1 MRSGLLPL
9 HGSVAEALRLLGALT
24 LRLPRL
30 LWHALSALFP
40 RNRRIWVFFCWDGKR
55 FSDNAKWL
63 FLHCARNG
71 PSGVVPVLLTRSPSV
86 LRQVRAA
93 GLRGHRPKTLRGVW
107 WRLRAGIYVLD
118 NAVGD
123 HLFWGSARAV
133 RVNLWHGIPL
143 KKIGRDIDSPG
154 HVNTQGFRG
163 SLLQRARF
171 RLEHPWDAVRYDM
184 MISTSS
190 LVAERFS
197 RAFSVPR
204 DRIPVTGFPR
214 NDVLLQGSFTPGP
227 WDEAVHRTAEGFLR
241 QGRRLVLYLPTF
253 RDQAGAGDE
262 IPIDVL
268 ELSRRMEAWNAIW
281 VFKPHTWDPRTLGG
295 SARAPQGLWIL
306 GPRDDVYPVL
316 RHAHVLVTDYSSVYF
331 DFLLLDRPI
340 VFYAYDLREYADE
353 GRGLYERYE
362 DAVPGPVARRF
373 ADLLREVELALER
386 PEVHLA
392 RWARRREAVRRAC
405 HRYRDA
411 RASARVSR
419 EILRRF
425 VRVKGLRE
433 TARKNG
439 GETP

>member
-1 MRSGLLPL
+1 MKAGLPPVR
-9 HGSVAEALRLLGALT
+9 GSVADALRFLGALGS
-24 LRLPRL
+24 RLPKL
-30 LWHALSALFP
+30 LWHALSAVFP
-40 RNRRIWVFFCWDGKR
+40 RSRRIWVFFCWDGKR

-63 FLHCARNG
+63 FLHCAQNEQL
-71 PSGVVPVLLTRSPSV
+71 GVTPVLMTRSPSV

-93 GLRGHRPKTLRGVW
+93 GLRGFRPKTLRGLW
-107 WRLRAGIYVLD
+107 WRLRAGIYILD

-143 KKIGRDIDSPG
+143 KKIGRDIDTPG
-154 HVNTQGFRG
+154 HVNTLGFRG
-163 SLLQRARF
+163 GLLQRARF

-190 LVAERFS
+190 PVAERFS

-204 DRIPVTGFPR
+204 ERIPVTGFPR
-214 NDVLLQGSFTPGP
+214 NDVLLQSSFTPGP
-227 WDEAVHRTAEGFLR
+227 WDEAVHRTAEEFRR
-241 QGRRLVLYLPTF
+241 QGRRIILYLPTF
-253 RDQAGAGDE
+253 RDQAVAGDE
-262 IPIDVL
+262 IPIDVP
-268 ELSRRMEAWNAIW
+268 ELSRRLEAWNAVW

-295 SARAPQGLWIL
+295 AAKASQGLWIL
-306 GPRDDVYPVL
+306 GPRDDIYPVL

-331 DFLLLDRPI
+331 DFLLLERPI

-362 DAVPGPVARRF
+362 DAVPGPVARCF
-373 ADLLREVELALER
+373 ADLMREVELALDR
-386 PEVHLA
+386 PGAHLA
-392 RWARRREAVRRAC
+392 RWAQRREAVRRAC

-425 VRVKGLRE
+425 VVR
-433 TARKNG
+433 
-439 GETP
+439 